1 MDKIGNNWDIIL
13 QEEFNKPYFKKLMEF
28 IDNEYNSYTIYPE
41 RDNIYNAL
49 KLTPPEKVKVV
60 ILGQDPYINK
70 GQAHGL
76 SFSVQDGI
84 AIPPSLRNI
93 YREQRKDLGIIQP
106 NSGNLTKWAEQGVL
120 LLNAT
125 LTVREGLSNSHQGKG
140 WGIFTDAIIRYL
152 GQQEHG
158 IVFLLWGN
166 FAKAK
171 EKLID
176 KEKNLV
182 LTAAHPS
189 PLSATRGFFG
199 CEHFS
204 KTNKY
209 LEENNIKPINWQL

>member
-1 MDKIGNNWDIIL
+1 MDKIGNNWDNIL
-13 QEEFNKPYFKKLMEF
+13 EEEFNKPYFEKLMEF
-28 IDNEYNSYTIYPE
+28 VNSEYENYTIYPE
-41 RDNIYNAL
+41 KDNIYNAL
-49 KLTPPEKVKVV
+49 KLTKPEDVKVV

-76 SFSVQDGI
+76 SFSVQDGV

-93 YREQRKDLGIIQP
+93 FREQRKDLGIVQP
-106 NSGNLTKWAEQGVL
+106 NCGNLTKWAEQGVL

-140 WGIFTDAIIRYL
+140 WGIFTDAIIKYL
-152 GQQEHG
+152 GQQEH
-158 IVFLLWGN
+158 IVFMLWGN

-171 EKLID
+171 RKYID
-176 KEKNLV
+176 TSKNLV
-182 LTAAHPS
+182 LEAAHPS

-204 KTNKY
+204 KANRY
-209 LEENNIKPINWQL
+209 LEENNINSINWQL

>member
-1 MDKIGNNWDIIL
+1 MDKIGNNWDNIL
-13 QEEFNKPYFKKLMEF
+13 EEEFNKPYFEKLMEF
-28 IDNEYNSYTIYPE
+28 VNSEYENYTIYPE
-41 RDNIYNAL
+41 KDNIYNAL
-49 KLTPPEKVKVV
+49 KLTKPEDVKVV

-93 YREQRKDLGIIQP
+93 FREQRKDLGIIQP
-106 NSGNLTKWAEQGVL
+106 NCGNLTKWAEQGVL

-140 WGIFTDAIIRYL
+140 WGIFTDAIIKYL
-152 GQQEHG
+152 GQQEH
-158 IVFLLWGN
+158 IVFILWGN

-171 EKLID
+171 RKYID
-176 KEKNLV
+176 TSKNLV
-182 LTAAHPS
+182 LEAAHPS

-204 KTNKY
+204 KANKY
-209 LEENNIKPINWQL
+209 LEENNINPINWQL

>member
-1 MDKIGNNWDIIL
+1 MDKIGNNWDSIL
-13 QEEFNKPYFKKLMEF
+13 EEEFNKPYFEKLMEF
-28 IDNEYNSYTIYPE
+28 VNNEYENYTIYPE
-41 RDNIYNAL
+41 KDNIYNAL
-49 KLTPPEKVKVV
+49 KLTAPENVKVV

-76 SFSVQDGI
+76 SFSVQDGV

-106 NSGNLTKWAEQGVL
+106 SSGNLTKWAEQGVL

-140 WGIFTDAIIRYL
+140 WGIFTDAIIKYL
-152 GQQEHG
+152 GNQEH

-176 KEKNLV
+176 KSKNLV

-204 KTNKY
+204 KTNQY
-209 LEENNIKPINWQL
+209 LLENNISPINWQL